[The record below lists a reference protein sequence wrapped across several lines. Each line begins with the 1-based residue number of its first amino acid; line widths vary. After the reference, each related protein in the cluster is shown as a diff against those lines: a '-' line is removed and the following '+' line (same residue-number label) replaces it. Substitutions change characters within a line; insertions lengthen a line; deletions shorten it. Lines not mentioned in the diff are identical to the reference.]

1 MKKLIAL
8 FALCL
13 SLHSQAGVIKI
24 ETDKSSYTVNDT
36 VTAQIKVSGLAQNQ
50 SLAAYLFKLA
60 LPQSGLQFLSYQF
73 GAALAGPLD
82 SLQDL
87 FTDNGALNVSEISF
101 AADTELA
108 QLQQAGEFTL
118 LSLTFKVLQ
127 AGLFALDLS
136 DVDFADASN
145 QSIAVSGVTGSSF
158 AAVTAPAVPAPATL
172 LLLFPA
178 LLLMARRR

>member
-13 SLHSQAGVIKI
+13 SLHSQAGIIKI
-24 ETDKSSYTVNDT
+24 ETDKNSYTVNET
-36 VTAQIKVSGLAQNQ
+36 VTAQIKVSGLAPNQ

-60 LPQSGLQFLSYQF
+60 LPQTGLQFLNYQF
-73 GAALAGPLD
+73 GDALAGPLD

-87 FTDNGALNVSEISF
+87 FEDNGALNVSEISW
-101 AADTELA
+101 AAEAELA

-118 LSLTFKVLQ
+118 LSVSFKVLQ

-136 DVDFADASN
+136 DVDLADANN
-145 QSIAVSGVTGSSF
+145 QSFAVSSVSGSRFSGV
-158 AAVTAPAVPAPATL
+158 AAPAVPAPATL
-172 LLLFPA
+172 LLLLPA
-178 LLLMARRR
+178 LLLSVRRR